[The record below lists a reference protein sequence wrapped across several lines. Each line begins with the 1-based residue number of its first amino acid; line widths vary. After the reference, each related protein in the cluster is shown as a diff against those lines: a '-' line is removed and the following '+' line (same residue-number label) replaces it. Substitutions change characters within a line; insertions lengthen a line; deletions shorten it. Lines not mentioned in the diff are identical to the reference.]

1 MGGIWTVFRAELQHR
16 WRSWLALAI
25 LVTLVGGT
33 VLGAVAAGRRTAS
46 AFPRF
51 LTRYGYDV

>member
-1 MGGIWTVFRAELQHR
+1 MRAIGVVFRAELQHR
-16 WRSWLALAI
+16 WRSWLALTV

-33 VLGAVAAGRRTAS
+33 VLGAVAAGRRTSS

-51 LTRYGYDV
+51 LAR